1 MASVDGLD
9 TWSGLGEG
17 GGCNGGE
24 ISLDDGQ
31 GGDDIGR
38 GFDNGESI
46 ASVAVDQVDG
56 QVHLF
61 RSLVTQSPSANTSKN
76 EMLNEI
82 CVHLFGDELRPEAN
96 GVGLVVYPTGRVT
109 FDVKQ
114 TNFISAKNYIQL
126 NFKTEI

>member
-1 MASVDGLD
+1 MASVESLD

-24 ISLDDGQ
+24 IGLDDGQ

-61 RSLVTQSPSANTSKN
+61 RSLVTQSPSATTSEK
-76 EMLNEI
+76 
-82 CVHLFGDELRPEAN
+82 
-96 GVGLVVYPTGRVT
+96 
-109 FDVKQ
+109 
-114 TNFISAKNYIQL
+114 
-126 NFKTEI
+126 